1 MNSTAPL
8 SSLDRFL
15 ASFFNAEVAARYVA
29 PMIDG
34 MLLTMVL
41 GLCVIATGLV
51 LGLALAVL
59 RIQHVKLINGFII
72 AFADI
77 FRALPPLVVIILLFF
92 AFPYIELSMSA
103 FTATW
108 LALSLVL
115 AAFTEEIF
123 WAGMLAIPK
132 GQWEAAR
139 STGMGSW
146 GTLVHVILP
155 QAVRMTVPPLT
166 NRTIAITKGTAL
178 GSVVA
183 LHELLN
189 VSSSAS
195 SEAGNATP
203 LVMGAVAYLILF
215 IPFVVLGRWVE
226 TRFTWKR

>member
-8 SSLDRFL
+8 SSMDRFVS
-15 ASFFNAEVAARYVA
+15 SFFNAEVAARYVA
-29 PMIDG
+29 PILDG
-34 MLLTMVL
+34 MLLTIGL

-59 RIQHVKLINGFII
+59 RIQHVKLVNAFII

-123 WAGMLAIPK
+123 WAGMLAIPQ

-139 STGMGSW
+139 STGLGPW
-146 GTLVHVILP
+146 ATLVHVILP

-183 LHELLN
+183 LHEVLN

>member
-1 MNSTAPL
+1 MNSSVPL
-8 SSLDRFL
+8 SAMDRFI

-29 PMIDG
+29 PVLDG
-34 MLLTMVL
+34 MLLTIGL

-59 RIQHVKLINGFII
+59 RIQHVKLINVFII

-226 TRFTWKR
+226 TRFAWKR

>member
-8 SSLDRFL
+8 SSLDRFVS
-15 ASFFNAEVAARYVA
+15 SFFNAEVAARYVA
-29 PMIDG
+29 PILDG
-34 MLLTMVL
+34 LLLTIGL

-59 RIQHVKLINGFII
+59 RIQHVKLVNAFII

-139 STGMGSW
+139 STGLGPW
-146 GTLVHVILP
+146 ATLVHVILP
-155 QAVRMTVPPLT
+155 QAIRMTVPPLT

-183 LHELLN
+183 LHEVLN

>member
-1 MNSTAPL
+1 MSSTAPL
-8 SSLDRFL
+8 SSLDRFVS
-15 ASFFNAEVAARYVA
+15 SFFNAEVAARYVA
-29 PMIDG
+29 PILDG
-34 MLLTMVL
+34 MLLTMGL

-123 WAGMLAIPK
+123 WAGMLAIHK

-226 TRFTWKR
+226 TRFAWKR

>member
-1 MNSTAPL
+1 MNSTVPL
-8 SSLDRFL
+8 SAMDRFL
-15 ASFFNAEVAARYVA
+15 ASFFNVEVAARYVA

-34 MLLTMVL
+34 MLLTVGL

-59 RIQHVKLINGFII
+59 RIQHVKLVNAFII

-183 LHELLN
+183 LHEVLN

>member
-1 MNSTAPL
+1 MNSTVPL

-34 MLLTMVL
+34 MLLTMGL

-178 GSVVA
+178 GSVVV

-226 TRFTWKR
+226 TRFAWKR

>member
-1 MNSTAPL
+1 MSSTAPL
-8 SSLDRFL
+8 SSLDRFIS
-15 ASFFNAEVAARYVA
+15 SFFNAEVAARYVA

-34 MLLTMVL
+34 MLLTMGL

-226 TRFTWKR
+226 TRFAWKR

>member
-15 ASFFNAEVAARYVA
+15 TSFFNAEVAARYVA

-34 MLLTMVL
+34 MLLTIGL

-139 STGMGSW
+139 STGMGPW

-183 LHELLN
+183 LNEVLN

>member
-1 MNSTAPL
+1 MNSTVPL
-8 SSLDRFL
+8 SAMDRFL
-15 ASFFNAEVAARYVA
+15 ASFFNAEVAVRYVA

-34 MLLTMVL
+34 MLLTIGL

-183 LHELLN
+183 LHEVLN

>member
-1 MNSTAPL
+1 MNSTVPL

-34 MLLTMVL
+34 MLLTMGL

-155 QAVRMTVPPLT
+155 QALRMTVPPLT

-226 TRFTWKR
+226 TRFAWKR

>member
-1 MNSTAPL
+1 MNSTVPL

-34 MLLTMVL
+34 MLLTIGL

-59 RIQHVKLINGFII
+59 RIQHVKLINGFIV

-146 GTLVHVILP
+146 GTLVYVILP

-183 LHELLN
+183 LHEVLN

>member
-8 SSLDRFL
+8 SSLDRFIS
-15 ASFFNAEVAARYVA
+15 SFFNAEVAARYVA
-29 PMIDG
+29 PILDG
-34 MLLTMVL
+34 MLLTMGL

-77 FRALPPLVVIILLFF
+77 FRALPPLVVISLLFF

-226 TRFTWKR
+226 TRFAWKR

>member
-1 MNSTAPL
+1 MSSTAPL
-8 SSLDRFL
+8 SSLDRFVS
-15 ASFFNAEVAARYVA
+15 SFFNAEVAARYVA

-34 MLLTMVL
+34 MLLTMGL

-226 TRFTWKR
+226 TRFAWKR

>member
-8 SSLDRFL
+8 SSLDRFIS
-15 ASFFNAEVAARYVA
+15 SFFNAEVAARYVA
-29 PMIDG
+29 PILDG
-34 MLLTMVL
+34 MLLTIGL

-139 STGMGSW
+139 STGLGPW

-183 LHELLN
+183 LHEVLN

>member
-1 MNSTAPL
+1 MNSTVPL

-34 MLLTMVL
+34 MLLTIGL

-146 GTLVHVILP
+146 GTLVYVILP

-183 LHELLN
+183 LHEVLN

>member
-34 MLLTMVL
+34 MLLTMGL

-146 GTLVHVILP
+146 GSLVHVILP

-226 TRFTWKR
+226 TRFAWKR

>member
-1 MNSTAPL
+1 MNSTVPL

>member
-1 MNSTAPL
+1 
-8 SSLDRFL
+8 LDRFL

-215 IPFVVLGRWVE
+215 IPFVALGRWVE
-226 TRFTWKR
+226 TRFAWKR

>member
-1 MNSTAPL
+1 MNNAAPMST
-8 SSLDRFL
+8 LDRFVS
-15 ASFFNAEVAARYVA
+15 SFFNTEVAARYLG
-29 PMIDG
+29 PLLDG
-34 MLLTMVL
+34 MLLTVGL

-51 LGLALAVL
+51 LGLLLAVV
-59 RIQHVKLINGFII
+59 RIQHVKLVNVFIV
-72 AFADI
+72 AFADV

-139 STGMGSW
+139 STGLGPW
-146 GTLVHVILP
+146 ATLVHVILP

-183 LHELLN
+183 LHEVLN
-189 VSSSAS
+189 VSSAAS

-203 LVMGAVAYLILF
+203 LVMGALAYLILF

>member
-1 MNSTAPL
+1 MNSSVPL
-8 SSLDRFL
+8 SAMDRFI

-29 PMIDG
+29 PVLDG
-34 MLLTMVL
+34 MLLTIGL

-59 RIQHVKLINGFII
+59 RIQHVKLVNVFII

-226 TRFTWKR
+226 TRFAWKR

>member
-1 MNSTAPL
+1 MNSTVPL
-8 SSLDRFL
+8 SSMDRFVS
-15 ASFFNAEVAARYVA
+15 SFFNAEVAARYVA
-29 PMIDG
+29 PILDG
-34 MLLTMVL
+34 MLLTMGL

-59 RIQHVKLINGFII
+59 RIQHVKLVNAFII

-139 STGMGSW
+139 STGLGPW

-178 GSVVA
+178 ASVVA

-226 TRFTWKR
+226 TRFAWKR